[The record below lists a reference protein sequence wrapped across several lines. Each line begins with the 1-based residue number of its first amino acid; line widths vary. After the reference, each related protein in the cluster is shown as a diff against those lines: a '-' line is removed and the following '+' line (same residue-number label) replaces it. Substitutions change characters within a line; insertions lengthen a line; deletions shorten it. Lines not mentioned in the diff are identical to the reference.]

1 MKKDKIQIQGQPVRV
16 EIRENGE
23 YVCITDIAKTAG
35 ENYHDIVRNYFRN
48 GSNISFLKIWEEI
61 KNTENFDANAA
72 QEIINSSVKNS
83 FTLSVKEWINSTN
96 AIGIEAVVGRYGGTY
111 AHKDIAIHFSTWLS
125 PEAYMYMIL
134 EFQRLKSAETK
145 HLKTIENTKNWI
157 FEKVMRNA
165 EELNTIAR
173 LGLDMQKLGEEE

>member
-1 MKKDKIQIQGQPVRV
+1 MKKSKIDIQGQAVRV
-16 EIRENGE
+16 ETREDGE
-23 YVCITDIAKTAG
+23 FICITDIAKSAG

-48 GSNISFLKIWEEI
+48 GSNIAFLKLWEEI
-61 KNTENFDANAA
+61 RNPEKFDSKTA
-72 QEIINSSVKNS
+72 QEIVNTTVKNS
-83 FTLSVKEWINSTN
+83 FTLSVKEWIRKTN
-96 AIGIEAVVGRYGGTY
+96 AIGVEAVVGRYGGTF

-145 HLKTIENTKNWI
+145 HLETIENTKNWI
-157 FEKVMRNA
+157 FDKVMRNA

-173 LGLDMQKLGEEE
+173 LGLEMNESEEE